1 MITGKKSE
9 FTKNLQK
16 KNKVIEEVAVT
27 EEAVVTEEVVAA
39 EVAEVEVEIIDKIM
53 KIDLN
58 IKRLPISSL
67 KKTREARLNYLS
79 KSARIL
85 KKNYH

>member
-1 MITGKKSE
+1 MITGKKKE
-9 FTKNLQK
+9 FIKNLQR
-16 KNKVIEEVAVT
+16 KNKAIEEVVVT

-58 IKRLPISSL
+58 IKRLPTSSL
-67 KKTREARLNYLS
+67 KKIRELKLNYHS
-79 KSARIL
+79 KNARIL
-85 KKNYH
+85 KKSYH